1 MLYRRFL
8 TAGVL
13 CLVLAGVVIA
23 LSGSYH
29 PAAAQGPEKFP
40 APPLPTER
48 GDWFSASGACTSCHT
63 AMQDEQGNDVSID
76 AAWRSSMMANAAR
89 DPYWQ
94 ASVRIETILAP
105 QIADV
110 IEDKCA
116 TCHMPMAR
124 TTADF
129 QGEPGLVLDDGFLS
143 PDHALHTLAM
153 DGNSCTLCHQIEA
166 DNLGEQPSF
175 SGGYVIYP
183 DYPANERP
191 SYSRYEVAKNFS
203 MVMQSASGFVPLRS
217 QHITESVLCASCHTL
232 WTPYVDDSG
241 EIAGEFPEQMPYFEW
256 LHGGF
261 SAVQPCQGCHM
272 PRARG
277 AVVTSITGGDP
288 QEPFFQHIFVG
299 GNAYMQTVLMAHG
312 EAMNVTAGYEHFE
325 MSHARVL
332 EQLQTRTAILTI
344 PEASLEGTQLD
355 AQVRIQVLTGHK
367 FPAGFPS
374 RRAFL
379 HVTVKDASGD
389 VIFESGAYEDNG
401 RVIGDDHDADPL
413 RYEPHYTVIT
423 SPEQVQIYESVMIDS
438 AGHPTTILLRAAGYI
453 KNNRLLPNGFD
464 KATAGPNIAVDGAAL
479 ADPDFT
485 GGGDR
490 VRYVIDVGEAE
501 GPFTVE
507 AELMYLSIGFN
518 WAEKARG
525 FDSAETNFFLSLYD
539 SVPNTPVQ
547 VAATL
552 AEIAP

>member
-13 CLVLAGVVIA
+13 CLLLAGAVI
-23 LSGSYH
+23 LLPGH
-29 PAAAQGPEKFP
+29 LEPAEAQGPEEFP

-48 GDWFSASGACTSCHT
+48 GEWFSASGACTNCHSN
-63 AMQDEQGNDVSID
+63 MQDEMGNDVSID
-76 AAWRSSMMANAAR
+76 ADWRSTMMANAAR

-94 ASVRIETILAP
+94 ASVRVETILAP

-124 TTADF
+124 TSALFQDADR
-129 QGEPGLVLDDGFLS
+129 VILDDGFLS
-143 PDHALHTLAM
+143 PDNPLHTLAM

-166 DNLGEQPSF
+166 EHLGEQPSF
-175 SGGYVIYP
+175 SGGFVIYE
-183 DYPANERP
+183 DYPENARP
-191 SYSRYEVAKNFS
+191 SYSRFEVAQNFS
-203 MVMQSASGFVPLRS
+203 TVMQSASGFIPLRS

-232 WTPYVDDSG
+232 WTPYVDDTG
-241 EIAGEFPEQMPYFEW
+241 EIAGTFPEQMPYFEW

-277 AVVTSITGGDP
+277 AVVTSTTGGDP
-288 QEPFFQHIFVG
+288 REPFFQHIFVG
-299 GNAYMQTVLMAHG
+299 GNAYMPQVFMQHG
-312 EAMNVTAGYEHFE
+312 EDMGVTAGYDHFE
-325 MSHARVL
+325 ATRGRVL
-332 EQLQTRTAILTI
+332 EQLQTRTAKLSI
-344 PEASLEGTQLD
+344 PEISLEGTQLE

-374 RRAFL
+374 RRTFL
-379 HVTVKDASGD
+379 HVTVKDGNGD

-401 RVIGDDHDADPL
+401 RVIGDNHDDDPL

-423 SPEQVQIYESVMIDS
+423 DPDQVQIYESVMIDS
-438 AGHPTTILLRAAGYI
+438 AGRPTTALLRAAQYI
-453 KNNRLLPNGFD
+453 KSNRLLPNGFD
-464 KATAGPNIAVDGAAL
+464 KTTAGPDIAVVGAAL
-479 ADPDFT
+479 VDPDFI

-490 VRYVIDVGEAE
+490 VRYVVDVGEAE

-525 FDSAETNFFLSLYD
+525 FNTEETDFFLSLYD
-539 SVPNTPVQ
+539 SVPNTPVT
-547 VAATL
+547 VASAS
-552 AEIAP
+552 AEIVP